1 MKQIL
6 NRVRLCSSS
15 LDESHAAVEDGKM
28 MRPAPIVL
36 PRMLRTSFVV
46 LAYLILS
53 QLVSG
58 CATVGEH
65 EVGQSDGLSGER
77 VKIRGRI
84 IAVEG
89 ENLKVTTTAG
99 EVLVR
104 VPEHTRLSGIA
115 VAQLS
120 EITVGTYV
128 GTAAVKQADGNLRAL
143 EVHIFPEEARG
154 AGEGHRPW
162 DLAPDSTMTN
172 ANVEKVEPVWVDH
185 VQGRMLTL
193 KYKGGEVKVF
203 VPAGTPIV
211 TNVAADRSLLKAGAG
226 VYIPAFRGNDGAIT
240 ARRVTVGVDGVMPPM

>member
-1 MKQIL
+1 VKQIL

-53 QLVSG
+53 QFVSG

-89 ENLKVTTTAG
+89 ENLKVTTAAG

-104 VPEHTRLSGIA
+104 VPEDTRISGIA
-115 VAQLS
+115 AAQVS
-120 EITVGTYV
+120 EIAPGSYV
-128 GTAAVKQADGNLRAL
+128 GTTATKQSDGNFKAL

-154 AGEGHRPW
+154 AGEGHKPW
-162 DLAPDSTMTN
+162 DLTADSTMTN
-172 ANVEKVEPVWVDH
+172 ATVEKVEQVSVENVP
-185 VQGRMLTL
+185 GFLLKL
-193 KYKGGEVKVF
+193 KYKDGDAKVF
-203 VPAGTPIV
+203 IPPGTPIV
-211 TNVAADRSLLKAGAG
+211 KNVPADRSALKQGAG
-226 VYIPAFRGNDGAIT
+226 VYVNAVREAGGLLI
-240 ARRVTVGVDGVMPPM
+240 ARRVIVGVNGVMPPM